1 MGEYTVASMQ
11 ADPFAFA
18 ELGCS
23 ERAMAVRVEG
33 VDDSAQLRK
42 TTGDSLRYWKSGRYV
57 VVAVGAA
64 DAIKDAEAGGQDPP
78 EP

>member
-1 MGEYTVASMQ
+1 MGEYTVASIQ
-11 ADPFAFA
+11 ANPFAFA

-33 VDDSAQLRK
+33 VDDSAQPRK

-64 DAIKDAEAGGQDPP
+64 DAIKTPEAG
-78 EP
+78 